1 MAIKSPNSLQTG
13 LTVLD
18 LSKNTQTAMPVFQN
32 IPNASCLE
40 KLTIYGFNV
49 LDMFTYFTE
58 SIKPAV
64 PGN

>member
-1 MAIKSPNSLQTG
+1 MIKSPNSLQTG

-32 IPNASCLE
+32 VPNASFLE
-40 KLTIYGFNV
+40 KLTIYGFSV
-49 LDMFTYFTE
+49 LDMFTYFSE
-58 SIKPAV
+58 SIKRAI